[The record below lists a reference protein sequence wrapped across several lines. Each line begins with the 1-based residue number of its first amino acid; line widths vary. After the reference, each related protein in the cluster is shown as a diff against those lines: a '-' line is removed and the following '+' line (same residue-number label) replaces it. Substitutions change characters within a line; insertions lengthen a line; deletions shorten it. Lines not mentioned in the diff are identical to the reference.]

1 MTAAAVDG
9 HTARSRVAPGKADRG
24 AGLDP
29 KVRESREGEREGER
43 ASMEGSPAVE
53 ERSGEAPDGCCG
65 VAGGERIA
73 KRSRMQCVRAKGR
86 PEVSR
91 GRT

>member
-1 MTAAAVDG
+1 M
-9 HTARSRVAPGKADRG
+9 
-24 AGLDP
+24 
-29 KVRESREGEREGER
+29 REPREGEREGER
-43 ASMEGSPAVE
+43 ASTEGSPAVE
-53 ERSGEAPDGCCG
+53 ERSGAARPG

-86 PEVSR
+86 LEVSP